1 MLGTSDVAAAQRAS
15 TERLRLRVDTAQAA
29 AVLTMLEARQ
39 AGQEPSQAGWN
50 HLFATEGYVRLE
62 ARERGMRR
70 AFTDSA
76 FKAFVLSDTLR
87 ARAGALRQA
96 LTEWGRADLDAAAA
110 RALAYL
116 PHGARLAATIYIV
129 IKPQTNS
136 FVWDLSTNPAVFL
149 YLDPNVP
156 APKLENTMAHELHH
170 IGLGANDA
178 HADSLVQAMPDSVQ
192 LAATWIGAFGE
203 GFAML
208 AAAGGT
214 DVHPHAVSDEDERR
228 RWDQDVARFNDDLRT
243 LDEFFLNI
251 IAGRFLSPDSVRSVA
266 ATYYGTQGPWYTVGW
281 RMAAVIEEQLGRA
294 ELIRCLT
301 DPSRLLRSYNE
312 AARRHNRS
320 APDTLV
326 AWSNELVAALEP
338 LPAPASPG

>member
-1 MLGTSDVAAAQRAS
+1 VSNPLASPLHLSFQWLLVTFRIVQSCSSPSSWGLRPSQDVS
-15 TERLRLRVDTAQAA
+15 ERLRLRVDTAQAA

-39 AGQEPSQAGWN
+39 AGREPSQPDWN
-50 HLFATEGYVRLE
+50 HLFATEGYMRLE

-178 HADSLVQAMPDSVQ
+178 QADSLVQAMPDSVQ

-214 DVHPHAVSDEDERR
+214 DVHAHAVSDEDERR

-251 IAGRFLSPDSVRSVA
+251 IAGRFPPRTRCAASRRRS
-266 ATYYGTQGPWYTVGW
+266 TERRGRGTRSAGGW
-281 RMAAVIEEQLGRA
+281 RPSSKSSWAA
-294 ELIRCLT
+294 
-301 DPSRLLRSYNE
+301 PS
-312 AARRHNRS
+312 
-320 APDTLV
+320 
-326 AWSNELVAALEP
+326 
-338 LPAPASPG
+338 